1 MFEESID
8 HQGMKDKVRAVDL
21 IELVEGAM
29 K

>member
-8 HQGMKDKVRAVDL
+8 HQGIKDKVKAVDL
-21 IELVEGAM
+21 IELVEEAM

>member
-8 HQGMKDKVRAVDL
+8 HQGIKDKVKAMDL
-21 IELVEGAM
+21 IELVEAAI